1 MIPTYVNGC
10 GSGPVGKTSI
20 RKLVGSIPEND
31 SLKSFNQ
38 VVTAPLS
45 ALEVEITG
53 HVYETLK
60 TKARIPKDHE
70 TILGIVYNVYICVIY
85 RRTNV
90 KHP

>member
-1 MIPTYVNGC
+1 MAFTRQGTEAVVQWGTNFY
-10 GSGPVGKTSI
+10 K
-20 RKLVGSIPEND
+20 RKLVGSTPEND

-60 TKARIPKDHE
+60 TKAH
-70 TILGIVYNVYICVIY
+70 T
-85 RRTNV
+85 
-90 KHP
+90 

>member
-1 MIPTYVNGC
+1 MWRLNDHAPPIIESILVIPTYVNGFLLDKEPRQWS
-10 GSGPVGKTSI
+10 SGENIYK

-60 TKARIPKDHE
+60 TKAR
-70 TILGIVYNVYICVIY
+70 T
-85 RRTNV
+85 
-90 KHP
+90 